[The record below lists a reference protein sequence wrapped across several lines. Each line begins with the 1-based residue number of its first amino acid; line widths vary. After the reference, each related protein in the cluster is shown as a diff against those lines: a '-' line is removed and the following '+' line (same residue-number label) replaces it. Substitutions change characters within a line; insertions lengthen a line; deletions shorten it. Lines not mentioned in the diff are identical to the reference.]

1 MNPKTKKILIKTIYA
16 ILFLAMIITFIY
28 LSEKYADNSKEE
40 VYTITDYYSQIEN
53 DKIIPVNGTRLITL
67 LKSGKHVI
75 FVGSKTSKWAE
86 KYATEIDKITVSL
99 GLDEVIYY
107 DLNNDKAQKNS
118 NYYKI
123 RDILQNSL
131 VTTDGSNTN
140 ILAPSFY
147 IIDNGEVKYYNID
160 TVAMKNTLEVEEYWT
175 EEKETEFTLE
185 IIEALHKYY
194 LNK

>member
-1 MNPKTKKILIKTIYA
+1 MNPKIKNILIKTIYA
-16 ILFLAMIITFIY
+16 ILFIVMIITFIY

-40 VYTITDYYSQIEN
+40 VYTITDYYNKIDN
-53 DKIIPVNGTRLITL
+53 DKMIPVNGTRLLAL
-67 LKSGKHVI
+67 LKNGKHVI

-86 KYATEIDKITVSL
+86 KYAIEIDKITVSL

-131 VTTDGSNTN
+131 VTTDGSNNN
-140 ILAPSFY
+140 IFCS
-147 IIDNGEVKYYNID
+147 
-160 TVAMKNTLEVEEYWT
+160 
-175 EEKETEFTLE
+175 
-185 IIEALHKYY
+185 
-194 LNK
+194 